1 VIGRPQVHSPVGHE
15 GDVQRVAISTDGHAE
30 RRRLGFLEQQGRRLR
45 HRQSDVLDLV
55 DRHVQPCR
63 DAGRHVP
70 KDLHELRRR
79 GHINGDCGRE
89 IRHEAT
95 YTNRR
100 LIRSPTVGGCTVDLT
115 LDRRAHGSWAV
126 VEVTGE
132 LDLYTAPSFRE
143 SVLEAGDGEPAKV
156 IVDFRGLGFIDSSGL
171 GAIVACLKHL
181 RERGG
186 DLALVAPEGSGLRR
200 LMDLTGLDRVLTLYA
215 STDEIPQD

>member
-1 VIGRPQVHSPVGHE
+1 M
-15 GDVQRVAISTDGHAE
+15 
-30 RRRLGFLEQQGRRLR
+30 
-45 HRQSDVLDLV
+45 
-55 DRHVQPCR
+55 
-63 DAGRHVP
+63 
-70 KDLHELRRR
+70 
-79 GHINGDCGRE
+79 
-89 IRHEAT
+89 
-95 YTNRR
+95 
-100 LIRSPTVGGCTVDLT
+100 DLT

-143 SVLEAGDGEPAKV
+143 SVLEAGDAEPAKV

-181 RERGG
+181 RERSG

-215 STDEIPQD
+215 SIDEIPQD